1 MEENKEDPR
10 RVVMLTMKEVIKYIY
25 IYILSISYKVFVF
38 KKFIRLRILKILL
51 SASSII
57 LFSILLIVCDWVY
70 RKVFRYRYFS
80 QYLFFDCCSEL
91 FYIFSS
97 KKIRGSGVHLKKEV
111 FFLIKKNN
119 KEIIEKFIRK

>member
-57 LFSILLIVCDWVY
+57 LFSILLIVCD
-70 RKVFRYRYFS
+70 
-80 QYLFFDCCSEL
+80 
-91 FYIFSS
+91 
-97 KKIRGSGVHLKKEV
+97 
-111 FFLIKKNN
+111 
-119 KEIIEKFIRK
+119 

>member
-10 RVVMLTMKEVIKYIY
+10 RVVMLTMKEVIKY

-57 LFSILLIVCDWVY
+57 LFSILLIVCD
-70 RKVFRYRYFS
+70 
-80 QYLFFDCCSEL
+80 
-91 FYIFSS
+91 
-97 KKIRGSGVHLKKEV
+97 
-111 FFLIKKNN
+111 
-119 KEIIEKFIRK
+119 

>member
-51 SASSII
+51 STSLII
-57 LFSILLIVCDWVY
+57 LFSILLIVCD
-70 RKVFRYRYFS
+70 
-80 QYLFFDCCSEL
+80 
-91 FYIFSS
+91 
-97 KKIRGSGVHLKKEV
+97 
-111 FFLIKKNN
+111 
-119 KEIIEKFIRK
+119 